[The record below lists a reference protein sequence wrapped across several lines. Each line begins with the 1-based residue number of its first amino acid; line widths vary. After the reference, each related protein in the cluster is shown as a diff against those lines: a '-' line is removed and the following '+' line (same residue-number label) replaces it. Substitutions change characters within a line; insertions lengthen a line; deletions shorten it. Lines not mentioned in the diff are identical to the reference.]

1 MRYGRGFNL
10 TFRKNMVDENYCST
24 PWDRREEPDEDD
36 LFDEVYY
43 DDLRHGSFG

>member
-1 MRYGRGFNL
+1 MIDLNWQ
-10 TFRKNMVDENYCST
+10 ST

-43 DDLRHGSFG
+43 DDLRHGSFD